1 MAEPSKLRVSELDFN
16 EIRNNLKSFL
26 KSQDKF
32 KDYNFEGSVI
42 SSLLDVFAYNT
53 HYNSFYLNMIA
64 NEMFLDSAVTRSGLV
79 SLSKLL
85 GYTPR
90 SRVGATANV
99 NLTIT
104 PTDAPTNI
112 IVSKNTKFNAD
123 IDGINYTFIT
133 DKAYSGFA
141 NNQNIAVTI
150 PNVTLVEGEPLRFTH
165 TVDTSIENQRFVV
178 PNRGVDHQ
186 SIKITLQESESDT
199 RKSVYEKATDLLESN
214 SSSNIFFIEEGTD
227 FFTEIKFGDGV
238 LGNDLKNGNIIL
250 IDYNLT
256 SGILGNGANVFS
268 VATTAGGYPSV
279 TVTTNSPST
288 GGADEE
294 TLNSIRF
301 NAPKHFSAQNRAVT
315 KEDYRRLILREY
327 PLAESVIV
335 YGGEDADPPKFGT
348 VYVGIKP
355 RDGLFISSSIKEG
368 IKNNIIRK
376 YNVASI
382 TPEFVDVDFLNIN
395 LVSQIK
401 IDTRLTQKT
410 PQILKRNVLDTIKKY
425 QQTSLNEFTET
436 FRISQLSRA
445 IDDTD
450 ASILGNDSS
459 ISLKKEL
466 IPNLTVALDY
476 IINFSNELYHPY
488 TNFEGTLTSTEFT
501 FIDDFDVVRPN
512 CKFDDD
518 KGDVRIFRMQDGQKV
533 IVNAIAGTI
542 DYDSG
547 RIQLN
552 NFKPESFAGNS
563 LDIKVIP
570 LNSDLQAK
578 NNQIIL
584 INERDVN
591 LSLFDL
597 STTVETSEV

>member
-16 EIRNNLKSFL
+16 ELRNNLKSFL

-64 NEMFLDSAVTRSGLV
+64 NEMFIDSAVTRSGMV

-104 PTDAPTNI
+104 PTDSPTNI

-133 DKAYSGFA
+133 DKSYSGFA

-150 PNVTLVEGEPLRFTH
+150 PNVTLLEGEPLRFTH
-165 TVDTSIENQRFVV
+165 TVDTSIENQRFVI

-199 RKSVYEKATDLLESN
+199 RKSVYDKASDLLEAN

-256 SGILGNGANVFS
+256 SGVLGNGANVFT

-279 TVTTNSPST
+279 VVSTNSPST

-335 YGGEDADPPKFGT
+335 YGGEEADPPKFGT

-355 RDGLFISSSIKEG
+355 REGLFISSSIKEG

-382 TPEFVDVDFLNIN
+382 SPEFVDVDYLNVN
-395 LVSQIK
+395 LTSQVK

-410 PQILKRNVLDTIKKY
+410 PQILKRNILDTIKKY

-476 IINFSNELYHPY
+476 VINFSNEYIIHIQIL
-488 TNFEGTLTSTEFT
+488 
-501 FIDDFDVVRPN
+501 
-512 CKFDDD
+512 
-518 KGDVRIFRMQDGQKV
+518 KV
-533 IVNAIAGTI
+533 
-542 DYDSG
+542 
-547 RIQLN
+547 
-552 NFKPESFAGNS
+552 P
-563 LDIKVIP
+563 
-570 LNSDLQAK
+570 
-578 NNQIIL
+578 
-584 INERDVN
+584 
-591 LSLFDL
+591 
-597 STTVETSEV
+597 